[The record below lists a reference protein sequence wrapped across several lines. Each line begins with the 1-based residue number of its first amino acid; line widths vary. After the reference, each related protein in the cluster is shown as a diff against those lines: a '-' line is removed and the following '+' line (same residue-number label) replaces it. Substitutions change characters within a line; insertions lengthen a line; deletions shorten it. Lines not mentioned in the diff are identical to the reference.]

1 MQTLGDRLEEARKR
15 KGLSIREAAEA
26 TKIRGDYLQKF
37 EAGSADFDLP
47 PLYVRGF
54 LRTYAKYLDLDAQ
67 RLVAEFDSLM
77 ADAGR
82 APRRETREN
91 YGRVEFGGNDAG
103 GESAPAARSAGLD
116 PVMLK
121 YLIYGGAAIVLI
133 LVVLIVVNLFS
144 GSAPKP
150 TARSAAQENSAPA
163 AQSAIIEPAATAQT
177 VTLTALDATR
187 VKIVR
192 EADESVVFDGALS
205 RGETRTFRKVGV
217 FRVTVEDR
225 TKLRL
230 EVNGRALEIP
240 SFPRL
245 ATSEDVAAGRAR
257 AVNEVIP
264 TGGNYGRFKL
274 D

>member
-37 EAGSADFDLP
+37 EAGSFDFDLP

-54 LRTYAKYLDLDAQ
+54 LRTYAKYLELDAT
-67 RLVAEFDSLM
+67 RLVAEFDTLM

-82 APRRETREN
+82 APRRESREN
-91 YGRVEFGGNDAG
+91 YGRVEFGGGEAS
-103 GESAPAARSAGLD
+103 GESAAGNRPSGLD

-121 YLIYGGAAIVLI
+121 YLIYGGAAVVLILIVLI
-133 LVVLIVVNLFS
+133 VINLFS

-150 TARSAAQENSAPA
+150 AARPAAQENSAPA
-163 AQSAIIEPAATAQT
+163 MQAPIVEPAATAQT

-192 EADESVVFDGALS
+192 EADESIVFDGTLG
-205 RGETRTFRKVGV
+205 RGETRSFRKVGV
-217 FRVTVEDR
+217 FRITVEDR
-225 TKLRL
+225 TKLRM
-230 EVNGRALEIP
+230 EVNGRATDLP
-240 SFPRL
+240 QFP
-245 ATSEDVAAGRAR
+245 
-257 AVNEVIP
+257 N
-264 TGGNYGRFKL
+264 GGNYGRFKL